1 MYVYIYVIDMYV
13 YIYIYIHIHIYVYI
27 YIYIYIYI
35 ELSDRGLAVWFAGK
49 FTDERTMLGAKLLD
63 VFFRVI
69 GSLTMFQV

>member
-1 MYVYIYVIDMYV
+1 MYIC
-13 YIYIYIHIHIYVYI
+13 
-27 YIYIYIYI
+27 IYI